1 MSTTLFAQ
9 RLDLSEGR
17 KDGVLLYNRA
27 RNFDTY
33 VLGFSGITIKHSAKR
48 GAPVLVSSDPERG
61 DTYIAGEAF
70 DVFAVWVRQQDAIPG
85 GRPGITAQIAEVA
98 TFDEAVAVAHKHL
111 GVTIG

>member
-61 DTYIAGEAF
+61 NTYVAGEAF
-70 DVFAVWVRQQDAIPG
+70 DVFSVWVRQQDAIPG
-85 GRPGITAQIAEVA
+85 GRPGITAQVAEVA
-98 TFDEAVAVAHKHL
+98 TFDEAVRIAQDHL
-111 GVTIG
+111 G

>member
-1 MSTTLFAQ
+1 M
-9 RLDLSEGR
+9 
-17 KDGVLLYNRA
+17 
-27 RNFDTY
+27 
-33 VLGFSGITIKHSAKR
+33 LGFSGITIKHSAKR

>member
-1 MSTTLFAQ
+1 MTTLFAQ
-9 RLDLSEGR
+9 RIDLSDSR
-17 KDGVLLYNRA
+17 RDGTLLLR
-27 RNFDTY
+27 RNPRFDTY
-33 VLGFSGITIKHSAKR
+33 AVGFSGVTIQHSAKR
-48 GAPVLVSSDPERG
+48 GNPELIASDPERG
-61 DTYIAGEAF
+61 NTYVAGEAT